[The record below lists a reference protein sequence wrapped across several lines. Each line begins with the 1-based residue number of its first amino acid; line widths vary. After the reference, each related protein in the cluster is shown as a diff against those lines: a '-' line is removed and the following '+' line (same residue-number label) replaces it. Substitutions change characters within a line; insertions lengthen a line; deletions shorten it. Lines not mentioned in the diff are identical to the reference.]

1 MMKGVSVME
10 NKITLETLMNRKDS
24 DGLDNVKHESS
35 VSPIQGNKLSA
46 KQQAR
51 VEDLKKSIDL
61 MDSQTTLMYGVT
73 AQENISTFSD
83 NILSQIRNK
92 DSGYAGKLMSE
103 LLIKVQ
109 DAGIDQLEEQTENKF
124 RFFKNTSRAV
134 KRFIQRYGKIEAQ
147 IDHIQLELEQTRIQL
162 LKDIH
167 MFDGLY
173 EKNLEYFQELEIY
186 IIAGE
191 EKIKELFETTLPELR
206 TEANAKGDPLSAQLV
221 KDFEDTVNRFEK
233 RIHDLKL
240 SKTMAIQTAPQIRL
254 IQNNDKQLIDKIQTA
269 ILSTIPLWKS
279 QIIIA
284 LGLHRQ
290 EAAQKMQRDVTNATN
305 ELLTQNAGLLKQNS
319 IQTARESERGIV
331 DLETLKK
338 VNSDLI
344 AIIEETLKIQQEG
357 RTARQNAELELTAME
372 EQLKHAL
379 LNNIRRSN
387 S

>member
-1 MMKGVSVME
+1 ME

-35 VSPIQGNKLSA
+35 VSPIQGDKLSA

>member
-1 MMKGVSVME
+1 ME

-357 RTARQNAELELTAME
+357 RTARQNAELELTAM
-372 EQLKHAL
+372 
-379 LNNIRRSN
+379 
-387 S
+387 

>member
-1 MMKGVSVME
+1 ME